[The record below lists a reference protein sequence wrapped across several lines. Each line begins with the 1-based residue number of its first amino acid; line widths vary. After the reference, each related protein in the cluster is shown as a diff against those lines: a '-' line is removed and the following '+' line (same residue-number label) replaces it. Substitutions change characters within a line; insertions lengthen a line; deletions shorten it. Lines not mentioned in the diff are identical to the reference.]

1 MIPMLQLRF
10 WMRLKTAL
18 LVAFG
23 FFSASVGTSV
33 AHADGLVAASI
44 LPFSSGSATYP
55 TAFSGFG
62 YGIGFTYQDPG
73 TPYAGTIRM
82 TNQGD
87 GSLYALVFLYYVK
100 GKIWPVTPDPNR
112 QDVTLQLRPRFWSIY
127 LEAGPA
133 LYSATQNISNAQG
146 SGTVTVTG
154 ATVLFSA
161 GMERPFGN
169 YLGGIRVNY
178 FNSTTNPVHALSGE
192 LSIGLPIGI

>member
-1 MIPMLQLRF
+1 
-10 WMRLKTAL
+10 MRLKTAL

-87 GSLYALVFLYYVK
+87 GSLYALVFRYYVK

-133 LYSATQNISNAQG
+133 LYSATQNISKAQG
-146 SGTVTVTG
+146 SGV
-154 ATVLFSA
+154 
-161 GMERPFGN
+161 N
-169 YLGGIRVNY
+169 YLIARPIPYTRFPASLVSV
-178 FNSTTNPVHALSGE
+178 FQSG
-192 LSIGLPIGI
+192 SN